1 MGRIYL
7 KARIRITTTNGQQA
21 EKRQFIIFDPGCINN
36 IAFEDRLPQNALI
49 VNRTPINMALG
60 GHSLLITKQCFAFII
75 LKGGFQFAVDAFVY
89 PSDAAIYTQESEYGR
104 LKEKL
109 GESSNHRYRID
120 FVIGA
125 LSTQA
130 NNLVLFPSIHG
141 IRIAT
146 SMDHTNELWFSL
158 DEKEDI
164 SDWENEYHS
173 NDGIMKNK
181 HKNIYFKKEKEAF
194 CE

>member
-1 MGRIYL
+1 MGRIYI
-7 KARIRITTTNGQQA
+7 KATLIIPTTNGKQYIST
-21 EKRQFIIFDPGCINN
+21 KLILFDSGCLTS
-36 IAFEDRLPQNALI
+36 IAFEDLLPNDILI
-49 VNRTPINMALG
+49 ILRSPINMGLG
-60 GHSLLITKQCFAFII
+60 GQSHIITKQCIVSVHLNDFKFATNAFI
-75 LKGGFQFAVDAFVY
+75 Y
-89 PSDAAIYTQESEYGR
+89 PKEGALYTQESEYGL
-104 LKEKL
+104 LKQVL
-109 GESSNHRYRID
+109 GPSPNHRYRID